1 MPNLVYDASF
11 NQFVVTTDAIQTLT
25 NKTLVAPA
33 LGTPIS
39 AVLTNATGLPVSTGI
54 SGLGANIATFLATPS
69 SANLVNAVTDET
81 GTGSIVFSSSP
92 TLVTP
97 TLGVASATSVNKVTI
112 TAPAT
117 SATLTLANGSTL
129 ATVGAFS
136 TTITATANTTVTLP
150 TTGTLATTANL
161 SQFASTTSAQLAG
174 VISDETGTGNLV
186 FSNSPTLV
194 SPILGT
200 PTSGTLTNATG
211 LPITTG
217 VSGLGANV
225 ATFLATPSSANLI
238 NAVTDESGTGTLI
251 FNTSPNINTS
261 ITTSSA
267 SFNLINATATTVSFA
282 GAATT
287 LTIGNASG
295 NTSLN
300 GNVTVGGNL
309 TVSGTNTIIN
319 ANTITVSDKNIE
331 LGTTGSPTNT
341 TADGG
346 GITLKGATDK
356 TFTWSNTTAAW
367 TSSEDLNLL
376 TGKVYEINGTTV
388 LSGTALG
395 SGVTG
400 SSLTSFGTSP
410 ALTTPVI
417 SSGGATFNGS
427 TSGTTIL
434 RANATAGS
442 TTITLPA
449 VTGTVVT
456 TGDANTVTS
465 TMILDGT
472 ILDADINTS
481 ANIAL
486 SKLATGTTGNILVY
500 NGSGVLTSV
509 AESGDVTI
517 DSSGV
522 TAITANSI
530 VNADINTAAA
540 ITYSKLSLA
549 NSIVNADIAT
559 TAAIGLDKIADVA
572 TNANTAT
579 AYTLVLADK
588 NKVVELNNAAAI
600 ALTVPADNT
609 VAYTTG
615 TQITLLQTGA
625 GQVTIAGAAG
635 CTVNATPGLKMR
647 AQWSSVTLLKRAANT
662 WVAMGD
668 LSA

>member
-1 MPNLVYDASF
+1 MPNLVYDPSF
-11 NQFVVTTDAIQTLT
+11 NNFVVQVDTVQTLT

-39 AVLTNATGLPVSTGI
+39 LTLTNATGLPISTGVT
-54 SGLGANIATFLATPS
+54 GLGANIATFLGTPT
-69 SANLVNAVTDET
+69 SANLRSAVTDET
-81 GTGSIVFSSSP
+81 GTGSIVFSDSP

-97 TLGVASATSVNKVTI
+97 VLGVASATSVNKLTI

-117 SATLTLANGSTL
+117 SATLTLANGSSFT
-129 ATVGAFS
+129 TSGAFD
-136 TTITATANTTVTLP
+136 TVLTATANTSVTLP

-161 SQFASTTSAQLAG
+161 SQFASTTSSQLAG
-174 VISDETGTGNLV
+174 IISDETGTGNLV

-194 SPILGT
+194 TPILGT
-200 PTSGTLTNATG
+200 PQSVNLTNATS
-211 LPITTG
+211 LPISTG

-238 NAVTDESGTGTLI
+238 NVVTDESGTGTLI

-261 ITTSSA
+261 VTTSSA
-267 SFNLINATATTVSFA
+267 SFDLINTTATTVNFA

-287 LTIGNASG
+287 LSIGNASG

-331 LGTTGSPTNT
+331 LGTIASPTNT

-346 GITLKGATDK
+346 GITLRGTTDK
-356 TFTWSNTTAAW
+356 TITWSNSLTSW
-367 TSSEDLNLL
+367 TSSEDFSIA
-376 TGKVYEINGTTV
+376 TGKSYEVNGTAV
-388 LSGTALG
+388 LSATTLG

-410 ALTTPVI
+410 SLTTPVI

-427 TSGTTIL
+427 TSGTTVL
-434 RANATAGS
+434 KANATAGT

-449 VTGTVVT
+449 VTGTAIT
-456 TGDANTVTS
+456 TGDTGTVTS

-472 ILDADINTS
+472 IANADISTS
-481 ANIAL
+481 AAIAI
-486 SKLATGTTGNILVY
+486 SKLAAGTAGQVILANATG
-500 NGSGVLTSV
+500 V
-509 AESGDVTI
+509 ATYVTPSGDVSW
-517 DSSGV
+517 DSSGNV
-522 TAITANSI
+522 QITANTI
-530 VNADINTAAA
+530 VNADINSAAA
-540 ITYSKLSLA
+540 IAYSKLSLA
-549 NSIVNADIAT
+549 NTIVNADIS
-559 TAAIGLDKIADVA
+559 TAAAIDLGKIADVS

-609 VAYTTG
+609 VAYGTG

-625 GQVTIAGAAG
+625 GQVTIAGASG
-635 CTVNATPGLKMR
+635 VTVNATPGLKMR

-668 LSA
+668 LST